1 MSVYLH
7 GLAVKNFRGIDDEW
21 QEVLGLT
28 QFNFFIGPNNA
39 GKSTILDLV
48 HRYFPLPHK
57 DGSKR
62 KETAL
67 DRHRGPNSG
76 QFAIRVAL
84 PVKPVKMDI
93 ERQLPKD
100 PFSYEMLAR
109 AIDLMATEGNF
120 LMEGMAPFRDNLEW
134 CGPVDLVEGLANVSN
149 QELERAWTALT
160 GTWGGSRQTWLQEIA
175 GKIMRAID
183 FSLPPIH
190 LIPAFRR
197 ILLESKPGEISGS
210 GLIEDLAKLQAP
222 ALDSYEKDRANFDKI
237 NAFVREV
244 THRPDAGIEVPHE
257 RNHILVHMD
266 GRILP
271 LESLGTG
278 IQQVIMLAAYCTI
291 HDESIICLEEP
302 ELHLHPLLQRRLMD
316 YLACNTK
323 NQYLIATHSA
333 AFIDQKDAT
342 IFRVWQQDNVTRI
355 RRAASRQQRHE
366 ICGDLGYRASDI
378 LQSNAVIWVEGP
390 SDRIY
395 INHWLAQ
402 VALELEESLHYSIM
416 FYGGR
421 LLSHLTANDEITE
434 FIKLRDLNRN
444 LAIVIDSDRKAAG
457 NDINA
462 TKQRVIKEIG
472 STGFAWLTG
481 GREIENYIPH
491 DKLQEAVSQTVGQY
505 DRPAAGGIYDHALY
519 YYSTPAGADD
529 AQNEDAAS
537 SEPEAAA
544 GEEAQ
549 TAETNTEASGAK
561 KKKKKPNE
569 PRTDVDKVRVARLVC
584 KNAADL
590 SVLDLEARVK
600 ELAAFIKAANGLGVE
615 ENPA

>member
-1 MSVYLH
+1 VSVYLH

-48 HRYFPLPHK
+48 DRYFPLPHK
-57 DGSKR
+57 HRSHNKDL
-62 KETAL
+62 TL
-67 DRHRGPNSG
+67 DLHRGAKAG
-76 QFAIRVAL
+76 QFAIRVAV
-84 PVKPVKMDI
+84 PI
-93 ERQLPKD
+93 EPIK
-100 PFSYEMLAR
+100 R
-109 AIDLMATEGNF
+109 AIEEKLPQHSDSYAVIAQAIDSVATDKLFILQGTS
-120 LMEGMAPFRDNLEW
+120 PFTQNLEW
-134 CGPVDLVEGLANVSN
+134 IGPTSVKDALLKIPRHDLQV
-149 QELERAWTALT
+149 AWSALT
-160 GTWGGSRQTWLQEIA
+160 GRGMGDPRIWAEEIA
-175 GKIMRAID
+175 EVIMTSID
-183 FSLPPIH
+183 YYLPPIH

-244 THRPDAGIEVPHE
+244 THRPEARIEVPHE

-316 YLACNTK
+316 YLAGNTR

-402 VALELEESLHYSIM
+402 VAPELEESLHYSIM

-491 DKLQEAVSQTVGQY
+491 KRLQEAVSQTVGQY
-505 DRPAAGGIYDHALY
+505 DRPAAGGMYDHALY

-529 AQNEDAAS
+529 ALNPDAESA
-537 SEPEAAA
+537 EPEAAA
-544 GEEAQ
+544 GEEAL
-549 TAETNTEASGAK
+549 ADETDTEASGAK

-584 KNAADL
+584 KHDADL
-590 SVLDLEARVK
+590 AVLDLEARVK